1 MMKFPVNYT
10 FLGLMIN
17 SLIDRGYHMSIDEL
31 FQEDVGIFN
40 VLKSK
45 FNDEFDISCYSEAEL
60 IGLEK
65 SFFSLYSAVYTSSM
79 LVNDNGLCLLVA
91 YCFDFIQQEYKN
103 QRLISKS
110 E

>member
-17 SLIDRGYHMSIDEL
+17 SLVDRGYHISIDEL
-31 FQEDVGIFN
+31 FQEDEGIFN
-40 VLKSK
+40 VLKSR
-45 FNDEFDISCYSEAEL
+45 FNDEFDINCYPDEEL
-60 IGLEK
+60 RELEE
-65 SFFSLYSAVYTSSM
+65 SFFSLYGAVYTNPM
-79 LVNDNGLCLLVA
+79 LANNNGLCLLIA

-103 QRLISKS
+103 QSLISKS